1 MINPNIEKAYQF
13 YLLASNQGNE
23 EAQFKLANFLLR
35 GHLLD
40 DEGRLTGEERRN
52 ILIDIG
58 SINYSEALK
67 YLLLSSNHPKS
78 QFLLGQ
84 LYENGDGV
92 TADFEIAYQ
101 YYKKSADS
109 GDSDA
114 QFKVGSLFYN
124 SNDFISQDYSEAF
137 KYLKLSS
144 NQGSPNANFLLGKMY
159 ELGQGVQK
167 NLKEA
172 FRYYNVS
179 SDQGNPE
186 SLYCVGRLYQRGQV
200 DAKVWLFYFFVFSR
214 IFLISLGQTRS
225 FQNYYIFP

>member
-23 EAQFKLANFLLR
+23 EGQFKLASFLLR
-35 GHLLD
+35 GHFLD
-40 DEGRLTGEERRN
+40 DEGNSFLYWEIYSN
-52 ILIDIG
+52 WLG

-92 TADFEIAYQ
+92 TANFEIAYQ

-109 GDSDA
+109 GDSNA

-124 SNDFISQDYSEAF
+124 PDEAIMPFIQQDYTEAF

-172 FRYYNVS
+172 FRYYNIS

-200 DAKVWLFYFFVFSR
+200 DAKVTEFS
-214 IFLISLGQTRS
+214 
-225 FQNYYIFP
+225 